1 VLAVLRLIWN
11 IVAEGDAVLGLNI
24 YIYIYIIKEVGKNRM
39 T

>member
-1 VLAVLRLIWN
+1 MCVLAVLRLIWN

-24 YIYIYIIKEVGKNRM
+24 YIYIIKEVGKNRM